1 MMKGG
6 QKMEWLSI
14 IPFIVV
20 ILVAIKTKLVIP
32 GLTAGLLTASFIHKP
47 GIIDGL
53 EQFYVFIM
61 SGLKDEN
68 NIKIIIFLYMFTGLI
83 GMMKYTGGIKGFVQ
97 SASGRINSKK
107 GALFLTWISTIGTFS
122 APSFRIVTVAPIM
135 KALLKKVKMTPQEL
149 GFVIETTATPII
161 VLIPIATAFVGYMA
175 SVVDL
180 SLKGQG
186 LEGDGYRLFIES
198 IPYNFFSISIIVIGF
213 YLSFFHH
220 NKKPATDAGNL
231 EKEVDDKWEDCHP
244 AVGKDLPSKPINL
257 LLPLTGVIL
266 LTLLLTYWSG
276 YKKGFSGVIKAFIEA
291 DVLDAM
297 VFALLTTVLLTFLFF
312 LFQKFLLKDLVTFF
326 IEGGND
332 MMAVIVLLTVVWGL
346 ASSAEALGFSSF
358 VTDNM
363 NWIPAL
369 FVPPVLFL
377 VGSFISYFIGS
388 SWGTW
393 GILMPLGISL
403 GATTGTSLPLVI
415 GAVFASGTFGA
426 FSSPLSDNTNTIA
439 KILKL
444 NTMAYAKYK
453 LKPAIVAAAIAA
465 IGYFI
470 ISFVI

>member
-1 MMKGG
+1 MD
-6 QKMEWLSI
+6 WLSI
-14 IPFIVV
+14 LPFVVV

-47 GIIDGL
+47 SLIGGL
-53 EQFYVFIM
+53 EQFYQFIM
-61 SGLKDEN
+61 SGLKDES

-97 SASGRINSKK
+97 TASSKINSKR
-107 GALFLTWISTIGTFS
+107 GALFLTWLSTLGTFS

-149 GFVIETTATPII
+149 GFVIETTATPVI
-161 VLIPIATAFVGYMA
+161 VLIPIATAFVGYMS

-198 IPYNFFSISIIVIGF
+198 IPFNFFSIAIIIIGF

-231 EKEVDDKWEDCHP
+231 EKEIDDKWEDCHP
-244 AVGKDLPSKPINL
+244 VVSRDLPAKTINL
-257 LLPLTGVIL
+257 LVPLSGVIL

-276 YKKGFSGVIKAFIEA
+276 YEKGFTGLIEAFIEA

-297 VFALLTTVLLTFLFF
+297 VFALLTTVLLTFVFY
-312 LFQKFLLKDLVTFF
+312 LFQKFSLKNLVTFF

-358 VTDNM
+358 VTTNL

-403 GATTGTSLPLVI
+403 GATTGTPLPLVI

-444 NTMAYAKYK
+444 NTMAYATFK
-453 LKPAIVAAAIAA
+453 LKPALIGAAVSA
-465 IGYFI
+465 IGYFVVSFI
-470 ISFVI
+470 I